1 MSNLNSSYNGK
12 NGFGLLR
19 LSGTRILYPNF
30 AGQKTD
36 FNNEGDR
43 NFGAAVDPDLAE
55 QLRADGFRVKTI
67 PAYADDPDSTPT
79 DWIKVKVNFNS
90 KFPPKVY
97 IIRVDPDD
105 PENEDK
111 MVQTRLNEDTVGL
124 IDILSKS
131 RSIIRADMNIKPSRY
146 PAKPNR
152 PGGISCYLDALY
164 VTIMDDP
171 LERKYR
177 NIRSM
182 DDESPIPDDDEL
194 PFEE

>member
-19 LSGTRILYPNF
+19 LSGTRIIYPNF

-55 QLRADGFRVKTI
+55 QLREDGFRVKTL

-90 KFPPKVY
+90 RIPPKVWL
-97 IIRVDPDD
+97 IKVDPDD
-105 PENEDK
+105 PDDKEK
-111 MVQTRLNEDTVGL
+111 MVQTKLTEDTIGL
-124 IDILSKS
+124 IDILARS
-131 RSIIRADMNIKPSRY
+131 RAIMHVDMNIRPSRY
-146 PAKPNR
+146 PDRPNR

-164 VTIMDDP
+164 VTIVDDP

-177 NIRSM
+177 NIRM
-182 DDESPIPDDDEL
+182 TDESPMPDDDEM